1 MYTGPDQ
8 EVNMILPLGNEAD
21 NFTYEIGIKVED
33 RFQFGT
39 LVRLKVK
46 VRDGSRFKDG
56 WARTIDRGAKI
67 CFPRKKGAEIFFEKY
82 QGGQIDLFFE
92 KKRGRSLFL

>member
-56 WARTIDRGAKI
+56 WARTIDRGAKTFLNKI
-67 CFPRKKGAEIFFEKY
+67 
-82 QGGQIDLFFE
+82 
-92 KKRGRSLFL
+92 RSENSFY